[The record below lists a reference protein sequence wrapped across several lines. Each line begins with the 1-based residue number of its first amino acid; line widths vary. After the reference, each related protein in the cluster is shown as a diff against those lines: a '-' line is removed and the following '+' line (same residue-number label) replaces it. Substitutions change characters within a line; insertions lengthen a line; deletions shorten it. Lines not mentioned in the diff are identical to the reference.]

1 MTLELRLS
9 TVAVTFVGAFGTA
22 VTTVWNVPSPLGNR
36 SRSTFRIVSIPSV
49 PTLSVTVM
57 RPPLVVMV

>member
-1 MTLELRLS
+1 MTVALRLPTVAMTL
-9 TVAVTFVGAFGTA
+9 VGAFGTA
-22 VTTVWNVPSPLGNR
+22 VTTVWNVPSPFGNR

-57 RPPLVVMV
+57 NPSPGVMV